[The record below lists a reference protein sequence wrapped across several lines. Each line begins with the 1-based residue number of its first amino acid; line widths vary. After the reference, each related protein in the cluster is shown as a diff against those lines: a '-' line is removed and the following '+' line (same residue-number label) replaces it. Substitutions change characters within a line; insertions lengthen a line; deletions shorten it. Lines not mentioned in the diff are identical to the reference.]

1 MREKKH
7 VLPLLLA
14 IAMLVGVIYLIRP
27 SGPLDGKIA
36 WEDLASHISS
46 LWQDTPTLPSDPIS
60 PVEPSDPIAPNE
72 PTTPDPTPA
81 EPVPSEPPTPT
92 EPDKPKD
99 PPSTTTPDPKPVEP
113 EQPTP
118 PVSGEYQYSCDVSA
132 YLPAISTQYDNIL
145 LVNKSHPL
153 GENYVPANLI
163 YLPTQ
168 WTIGSKAI
176 QLDATASAA
185 LEAMML
191 CMRADG
197 ITDTYVTSGYRN
209 YAYQLSLQNAYI
221 REEMQNDSS
230 LSRAEAKEIVLTYSA
245 EPGKS
250 EHQSGLC
257 VDFITATMTDLT
269 NDFERYEAFTWLK
282 ENACQFGFILRY
294 PANKVNVTKYSYE
307 SWHYRFVGREA
318 AIAITEAGLTLE
330 EYLSK

>member
-7 VLPLLLA
+7 LIPLLLA
-14 IAMLVGVIYLIRP
+14 IAMLAGVIYLIRP
-27 SGPLDGKIA
+27 SGPLDGKIV
-36 WEDLASHISS
+36 WEELLSQIST
-46 LWQDTPTLPSDPIS
+46 LWQDTGRVPNEPNEPSEPS
-60 PVEPSDPIAPNE
+60 QPQEPVEPSEPSTPVESDPPASQ
-72 PTTPDPTPA
+72 DP
-81 EPVPSEPPTPT
+81 V
-92 EPDKPKD
+92 PDKPED
-99 PPSTTTPDPKPVEP
+99 PPSDSPSGDGAPIEPDT
-113 EQPTP
+113 PTP
-118 PVSGEYQYSCDVSA
+118 PESGEYRYSCDVSA
-132 YLPAISTQYDNIL
+132 YLPAISTAYDDIL
-145 LVNKSHPL
+145 LVNKTHPL
-153 GENYVPANLI
+153 GASYVPTNLI

-168 WTIGSKAI
+168 WTIGKKAV
-176 QLDATASAA
+176 QLDATAAAA

-197 ITDTYVTSGYRN
+197 ITNTFVTSGYRN
-209 YAYQLSLQNAYI
+209 YDYQALLQNVYI
-221 REEMQNDSS
+221 QDEMQKDPS

-269 NDFERYEAFTWLK
+269 NDFENYEVFTWLR

-294 PANKVNVTKYSYE
+294 PADKVSITQYSYE